1 MKEWIFSLV
10 LVSFADVLIC
20 QLLPKGEN
28 SKLSPPL
35 KLLLSLIL
43 VLCVFSPVV
52 RILHSD
58 LTLSLPEGISL
69 SAQENEKELQTFFL
83 EKSADEIRKEV
94 RTNFP
99 SASYTL
105 LFYADD
111 LGCLESVGVR
121 SKSEEAAHQIATFLE
136 EVYTLNVKLETENSK

>member
-58 LTLSLPEGISL
+58 LNLSLPEGVSL

-94 RTNFP
+94 RANFP

-121 SKSEEAAHQIATFLE
+121 SKSEETALQIATFLE